1 MNLAVKQP
9 VNVAI
14 QPRKSLRFRGRSFM
28 ALVFAP
34 EPPLDEWFRE
44 LDEWCR
50 KSPGYFVGRPIILDV
65 AALSLD
71 KQGLAALL
79 ADLGSRDIRIM
90 GIEGTKASLL
100 GPGMPPLVSGSRATG
115 GEVTETPQ
123 PGPAR
128 PTVVGKPTPG
138 QRPGATVR
146 QAAAERQAPKSAT
159 AEKSET
165 DKAEAPVLEPPAPPP
180 RAASLVHNSPVRS
193 GQSVIFPQG
202 DVTIIGS
209 VASGSEVVAGGS
221 IHIYGALRGRAI
233 AGSTGNPNARIFCNK
248 LEAELVAIDGLYRT
262 ADEME
267 PQFRGRP
274 VQAWL
279 EDETMAMAALI

>member
-1 MNLAVKQP
+1 VNA

-34 EPPLDEWFRE
+34 EAPLEEWFRE
-44 LDEWCR
+44 LDDWCR

-65 AALSLD
+65 AALPLD
-71 KQGLAALL
+71 KEGLAKLI
-79 ADLGSRDIRIM
+79 ADLNGRDIRIM
-90 GIEGTKASLL
+90 GVEGTKASWL
-100 GPGMPPLVSGSRATG
+100 GLGMPPLVSGSRAATTN
-115 GEVTETPQ
+115 EPPETQ
-123 PGPAR
+123 AAAR
-128 PTVVGKPTPG
+128 PTVMAKAEQSAMPASPGKASAAAP
-138 QRPGATVR
+138 AELA
-146 QAAAERQAPKSAT
+146 AAAEPRRQLAT
-159 AEKSET
+159 LLH
-165 DKAEAPVLEPPAPPP
+165 D
-180 RAASLVHNSPVRS
+180 NPVRS

-202 DVTIIGS
+202 DVTIIGA

-221 IHIYGALRGRAI
+221 IHVYGTLRGRAI

-262 ADEME
+262 ADEMD

-279 EDETMAMAALI
+279 DGETMAMAALN

>member
-1 MNLAVKQP
+1 MNA

-34 EPPLDEWFRE
+34 GAPLEEWFRE
-44 LDEWCR
+44 LDEWCK
-50 KSPGYFVGRPIILDV
+50 KSPGYFTGRPIILDV
-65 AALSLD
+65 AALPLD
-71 KQGLAALL
+71 KEGLAKLI
-79 ADLGSRDIRIM
+79 ADLSGRDIRIM
-90 GIEGTKASLL
+90 GVEGTKASWL
-100 GPGMPPLVSGSRATG
+100 GLGMPPLVSGSRAATAS
-115 GEVTETPQ
+115 E
-123 PGPAR
+123 PAEI
-128 PTVVGKPTPG
+128 
-138 QRPGATVR
+138 
-146 QAAAERQAPKSAT
+146 QAAARPVVT
-159 AEKSET
+159 T
-165 DKAEAPVLEPPAPPP
+165 KAEQSGMPAVQGKAPA
-180 RAASLVHNSPVRS
+180 AASAEPVEAAPEPRRQPATLLHDSPVRS

-202 DVTIIGS
+202 DVTIIGA

-221 IHIYGALRGRAI
+221 IHIYGTLRGRAI

-262 ADEME
+262 ADEMD

-279 EDETMAMAALI
+279 DGETMAMAALS

>member
-1 MNLAVKQP
+1 MNVAVKQP

-71 KQGLAALL
+71 KEGLAALL
-79 ADLGSRDIRIM
+79 ADLGARDIRIM

-115 GEVTETPQ
+115 GEVIDTP
-123 PGPAR
+123 PAAPAR
-128 PTVVGKPTPG
+128 PTVVGKPSSA

-146 QAAAERQAPKSAT
+146 QAAAERQSPKPT
-159 AEKSET
+159 AA
-165 DKAEAPVLEPPAPPP
+165 DKAEAPVVDEQPAPQP

-221 IHIYGALRGRAI
+221 IHIYGTLRGRAI

>member
-1 MNLAVKQP
+1 MNA

-34 EPPLDEWFRE
+34 EAPLEEWFRE

-50 KSPGYFVGRPIILDV
+50 KSPGYFTGRPIILDV
-65 AALSLD
+65 AALPLD
-71 KQGLAALL
+71 KEGLATLI
-79 ADLGSRDIRIM
+79 ADLSGRDIRIM
-90 GIEGTKASLL
+90 GVEGTKASWL
-100 GPGMPPLVSGSRATG
+100 GLGMPPLVSGSRA
-115 GEVTETPQ
+115 
-123 PGPAR
+123 
-128 PTVVGKPTPG
+128 
-138 QRPGATVR
+138 ATANELPEIP
-146 QAAAERQAPKSAT
+146 AAAKPIVT
-159 AEKSET
+159 A
-165 DKAEAPVLEPPAPPP
+165 KAEQSAMPAAHSKPPGSADPVLAAPEPRRPPAT
-180 RAASLVHNSPVRS
+180 LLHDSPVRS

-202 DVTIIGS
+202 DVTIIGA

-221 IHIYGALRGRAI
+221 IHIYGTLRGRAI

-262 ADEME
+262 ADEMD

-279 EDETMAMAALI
+279 DGETMAMAALN